1 VRDFEASVEVQC
13 KYKIERV
20 TLLAEKYTEKG
31 GFQMTE
37 LSSSISDAPQRR
49 LAKPAYSSRL
59 RIAGLMAATLM
70 TLAFGAGC
78 AQDADTSNASSA
90 GDGSSTRETTT
101 TALSYYAW
109 ERVLSSAVGKPKDEY
124 STYQWAKEPGLGVVE
139 FQFVADENLSDNL
152 TSRGAKMDVVKI
164 LEEVQDVGR
173 SYSAVSVTVVYP
185 YVDTFGKVTIQ
196 NIAELTYPKSTI
208 DRIQFKTIDAGT
220 IYTIASPS
228 KVMAEWR

>member
-1 VRDFEASVEVQC
+1 
-13 KYKIERV
+13 
-20 TLLAEKYTEKG
+20 
-31 GFQMTE
+31 MTE
-37 LSSSISDAPQRR
+37 LSSSISDAPQRG

-59 RIAGLMAATLM
+59 RIAGLLAATLL

-78 AQDADTSNASSA
+78 ARAADTSNASSA
-90 GDGSSTRETTT
+90 GDGSSTRKTTT
-101 TALSYYAW
+101 TTSSDDAW
-109 ERVLSSAVGKPKDEY
+109 EKVLSSAVGKPKGEY
-124 STYQWAKEPGLGVVE
+124 STYQWAKEPGFGVVE

-152 TSRGAKMDVVKI
+152 TSRGAKMDVVKL
-164 LEEVQDVGR
+164 LEEVKDSGR
-173 SYSAVSVTVVYP
+173 SFSAVSVTVTYP

-208 DRIQFKTIDAGT
+208 DRIQFETIDAGT